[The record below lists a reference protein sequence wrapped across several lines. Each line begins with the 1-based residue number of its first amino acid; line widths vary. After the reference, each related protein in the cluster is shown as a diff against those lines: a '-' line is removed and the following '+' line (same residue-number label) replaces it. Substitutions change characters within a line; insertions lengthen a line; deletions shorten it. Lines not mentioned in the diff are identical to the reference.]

1 MTLEQLRIF
10 VEVAVR
16 QHITQ
21 AASHL
26 NMTQSAVSA
35 AITALE
41 SRHRVALFD
50 RVGRSIV
57 LNQAGRMFLKE
68 AQAVLA
74 SARAAEAA
82 LMDLSGLMHGELSI
96 MASQTVAGYWLAP
109 RLAEY
114 RKCYPGIA
122 LDIRIGNTEEV
133 TDAVADGRAEIGLIE
148 WPQERRGL
156 SMREVA
162 TDEMIAI
169 VAPEHA
175 WADGKPRTV
184 RDFPQTAWILREPGS
199 GTRRAFESLL
209 QTAGLTVDTLD
220 IPMSLPGNETVIGT
234 VEAGLG
240 ATLISRSIATPFLR
254 AGTLKEAN
262 IPALPRPFF
271 LLRHQERYRSKA
283 ADAFDAMIS
292 AGNSGEQ
299 A

>member
-10 VEVAVR
+10 VEVAAR

-21 AASHL
+21 AAAHL

-41 SRHRVALFD
+41 SRHHVALFD

-57 LNQAGRMFLKE
+57 LNQTGRVFLKE
-68 AQAVLA
+68 AQAVLS

-109 RLAEY
+109 RLADY
-114 RKCYPGIA
+114 RNLYPGIA
-122 LDIRIGNTEEV
+122 LKVLIGNTEEV
-133 TDAVADGRAEIGLIE
+133 TDAVVQGRAEIGLIE
-148 WPQERRGL
+148 WPQERRSL
-156 SMREVA
+156 SARRIA
-162 TDEMIAI
+162 TDEMIVI
-169 VAPEHA
+169 VAPGHP
-175 WADGKPRTV
+175 WADGKPLTV
-184 RDFPQTAWILREPGS
+184 DDFPKTAWILRETGS

-209 QTAGLTVDTLD
+209 ETAGLTAAALD
-220 IPMSLPGNETVIGT
+220 IPMSLPGNETVIGI

-240 ATLISRSIATPFLR
+240 ATLMSRSIAAPFLR

-262 IPALPRPFF
+262 IPPLPRPFF

-283 ADAFDAMIS
+283 ADTFDAMIS
-292 AGNSGEQ
+292 ATGSDKQG
-299 A
+299 